1 MKDSSHLPA
10 VSVPT
15 MAELQALIIPRIPST
30 DLPEKSLPTKS
41 EVSAT
46 DPVLGR
52 EAEAFL
58 RDAAA
63 FTHEGSTL
71 EEHFSRVH
79 ITSGSIKKRVI
90 QELTGLGLIRL
101 EHKGRSKRVYL
112 YEKAWDYLG
121 MTSPKGY
128 GEGGITHRQCVAKVA
143 DLFKKKGFDVRVE
156 CPIGPHKKRVDILA
170 LGEQRIGI
178 EVGLSSVVQEV
189 KNIEED
195 LASGALDMVVFIAV
209 DEGMFEA
216 VRKRVMAHPTLAG
229 QMYRIRFYLIHLE
242 DSE

>member
-1 MKDSSHLPA
+1 MSTDTTHTINIPTVEELKASVLFRPPAA
-10 VSVPT
+10 VS
-15 MAELQALIIPRIPST
+15 EST
-30 DLPEKSLPTKS
+30 KPVDPFVEFGTKPLLS
-41 EVSAT
+41 
-46 DPVLGR
+46 R

-58 RDAAA
+58 RDSAVFAH
-63 FTHEGSTL
+63 TGSTL

-90 QELTGLGLIRL
+90 QELVGMGLMRL

-112 YEKAWDYLG
+112 YEKAWEYLG

-128 GEGGITHRQCVAKVA
+128 GEGGITHRQYVTKVA

-156 CPIGPHKKRVDILA
+156 CPIGSHKKRVDLLA
-170 LGEQRIGI
+170 LGKQRIAVEI
-178 EVGLSSVVQEV
+178 GLSSVTQEI

-195 LASGALDMVVFIAV
+195 LASGAVDMVVFCAI
-209 DEGMFEA
+209 DEKMLEA
-216 VRKRVMAHPTLAG
+216 VRKRVMDHPTLAG
-229 QMYRIRFYLIHLE
+229 QFHRIRFYLFNLE